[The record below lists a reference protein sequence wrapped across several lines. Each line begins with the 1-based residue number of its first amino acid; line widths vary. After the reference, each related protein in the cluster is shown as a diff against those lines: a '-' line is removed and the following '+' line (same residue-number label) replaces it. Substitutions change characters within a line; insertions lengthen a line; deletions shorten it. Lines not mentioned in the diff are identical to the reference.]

1 MNVPQINSIL
11 EVTGYQ
17 SVNGTGNP
25 EQDAKNFADAN
36 QITVEKAKTI
46 LMNKY
51 GKPAAAQ
58 ANEVQKSITQNI
70 DTEKVSLADDAD
82 FIDEDAASS
91 TNSSGI
97 KVGEEFKISYKSIKC
112 TGNPDT
118 DAKNFAA
125 ANNITVDEAKS
136 ILSSKFGAPG
146 SNSNA
151 PKIGEDMLVD
161 YKSVKSTGDPDTDA
175 KNFATANNISIDK
188 AKTLLEGKYGKPPQV
203 KSNVLENISIP
214 PEEAAKLEELGIPKD
229 VIKQGDDAIKKYA
242 DENNIKL
249 PAKSEVTLTLPDE
262 EEAAKLRKLGI
273 PENIIQQGYDA
284 IEKYAD
290 EHNIST
296 DTQESNTNTKQPVTT
311 SIPTELSTLLEAM
324 GIPKDVMEK
333 VASAL
338 MKYLESLGLNTTNTS
353 TGKTQNNLSIPPEE
367 AAKLE
372 ALGIPKD
379 VIKQGD
385 DAIKKYADEHNI
397 TLPKKT
403 DAAKNE
409 TPENIT
415 IPPEEAAKLEAL
427 GIPKDVIKQGDDAI
441 KKYADEHN
449 ITLPARTDAAKAD
462 NSSSTVGS
470 DNSSNSNKTDNSSN
484 ANKADSASGVSSNEN
499 KLTSIKNSIKSAEQ
513 GVSNTY
519 DRMAKS
525 GFKLGVTQW
534 ANAINTFSACVWKL
548 ANYSNE
554 YSSLTS
560 RLNKLDNAL
569 KAGRLNLG
577 KAANAII
584 IAYNG
589 VKTQVDK
596 LI

>member
-161 YKSVKSTGDPDTDA
+161 YKSVKSTEDPDTDA

-188 AKTLLEGKYGKPPQV
+188 AKTLLEEKYGKPPQA

-397 TLPKKT
+397 TLP
-403 DAAKNE
+403 
-409 TPENIT
+409 
-415 IPPEEAAKLEAL
+415 
-427 GIPKDVIKQGDDAI
+427 
-441 KKYADEHN
+441 
-449 ITLPARTDAAKAD
+449 ARTDAAKAD
-462 NSSSTVGS
+462 SSSGTAGSNSSS
-470 DNSSNSNKTDNSSN
+470 NSTKTDDSSS
-484 ANKADSASGVSSNEN
+484 ANKAGSASGVSNNEN
-499 KLTSIKNSIKSAEQ
+499 KLASIKSSIKSAEQ
-513 GVSNTY
+513 TVSDTY
-519 DRMAKS
+519 HRIGLSGGKLGWKNWREAVELYAQLVTQLRNYLSESEFSTIDKRLGKLDIAFKS
-525 GFKLGVTQW
+525 GQATT
-534 ANAINTFSACVWKL
+534 INTAYLGLKNAV
-548 ANYSNE
+548 
-554 YSSLTS
+554 
-560 RLNKLDNAL
+560 NKV
-569 KAGRLNLG
+569 
-577 KAANAII
+577 I
-584 IAYNG
+584 
-589 VKTQVDK
+589 
-596 LI
+596 